1 MALFFSMV
9 TLFWGGMH
17 LYVAS
22 RIFSSLRL
30 GGYGQGWPAA
40 LPYLVAALL
49 VFFSMGSLFLIR
61 KVGNISAAG
70 NALTIAA
77 YGYMGIFFTF
87 LFLVLV
93 RDLGWLVWS
102 AGARILGLAT
112 GLGAEP
118 LLPSPARRA
127 LLFNATHL
135 AAAVTTGGLAVTGFR
150 SAMQLP
156 PYKRVTL
163 RFPNLPPG
171 LEGFRIA
178 QITDI
183 HIGAPLNRAQLAAI
197 VAKTNELGADMIAL
211 TGDLVDGSVKTY
223 ASEVAPIGD
232 LKAAHGVYFVTGNH
246 EYYSGHRA
254 WCDEVARLGLT
265 VLNNEHRIVSWGGA
279 RLLVG
284 GVTDFTGGQFDPDH
298 ASDPKKAL
306 AGAAQH
312 DFRLLLAHQPKS
324 IPAAREAGFDLQIS
338 GHTHGG
344 QFFPG
349 PLFVGLFNPLAA
361 GLGHF
366 GKLQCYVSRG
376 TGCWGPPFRVGSPPE
391 ITEITL
397 ARG

>member
-1 MALFFSMV
+1 MAFFLSTV

-17 LYVAS
+17 LYLVS
-22 RIFSSLRL
+22 RILAGLRL

-40 LPYLVAALL
+40 LPYALAGLLVA
-49 VFFSMGSLFLIR
+49 FSMGSLFLIR
-61 KVGNISAAG
+61 KTGNTTAAG
-70 NALTIAA
+70 NALTLAA
-77 YGYMGIFFTF
+77 YGYMGLFFTF

-102 AGARILGLAT
+102 AGARILGTAT
-112 GLGAEP
+112 GVGAEP

-127 LLFNATHL
+127 MIFNATHL
-135 AAAVTTGGLAVTGFR
+135 AAALATGGMAVTGFR
-150 SAMQLP
+150 SAMRLP
-156 PYKRVTL
+156 AYKRVTL
-163 RFPNLPPG
+163 RFPNLPAG

-197 VAKTNELGADMIAL
+197 VAKTNALGADMIAL
-211 TGDLVDGSVKTY
+211 TGDLVDGSVKTF

-232 LKAAHGVYFVTGNH
+232 LKAPHGVFFVTGNH
-246 EYYSGHRA
+246 EYYSGHQA
-254 WCDEVARLGLT
+254 WCEEVARLGLT
-265 VLNNEHRIVSWGGA
+265 VLNNEHRIVAWGGA

-284 GVTDFTGGQFDPDH
+284 GVTDFTGGQFDPSH

-306 AGAAQH
+306 AGAPDH

-324 IPAAREAGFDLQIS
+324 IPAAVEAGFDLQIS

-361 GLGHF
+361 GLGRF
-366 GKLQCYVSRG
+366 GNLQCYVSRG
-376 TGCWGPPFRVGSPPE
+376 TGCWGPPFRVGAPPE

>member
-1 MALFFSMV
+1 M
-9 TLFWGGMH
+9 
-17 LYVAS
+17 
-22 RIFSSLRL
+22 
-30 GGYGQGWPAA
+30 
-40 LPYLVAALL
+40 
-49 VFFSMGSLFLIR
+49 
-61 KVGNISAAG
+61 
-70 NALTIAA
+70 
-77 YGYMGIFFTF
+77 
-87 LFLVLV
+87 
-93 RDLGWLVWS
+93 
-102 AGARILGLAT
+102 
-112 GLGAEP
+112 
-118 LLPSPARRA
+118 
-127 LLFNATHL
+127 
-135 AAAVTTGGLAVTGFR
+135 AVTGFR
-150 SAMQLP
+150 SAMRLP
-156 PYKRVTL
+156 PYKRITL

-197 VAKTNELGADMIAL
+197 VAKTNALGADMIAL
-211 TGDLVDGSVKTY
+211 TGDLVDGSVKTF
-223 ASEVAPIGD
+223 ASEVASIAD
-232 LKAAHGVYFVTGNH
+232 LTAPHGVYFVTGNH
-246 EYYSGHRA
+246 EYYSGHQA
-254 WCDEVARLGLT
+254 WCEEVARLGLT
-265 VLNNEHRIVSWGGA
+265 VLNNEHRIVDRGGA

-284 GVTDFTGGQFDPDH
+284 GVTDFTGGQFDPSH

-324 IPAAREAGFDLQIS
+324 IPAAREAGFDLQLS

-361 GLGHF
+361 GLGRF

-376 TGCWGPPFRVGSPPE
+376 TGCWGPPFRVGAPPE